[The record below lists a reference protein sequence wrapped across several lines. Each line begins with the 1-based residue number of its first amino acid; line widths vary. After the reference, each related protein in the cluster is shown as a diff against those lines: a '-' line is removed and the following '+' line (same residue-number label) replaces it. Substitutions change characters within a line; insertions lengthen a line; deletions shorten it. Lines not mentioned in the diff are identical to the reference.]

1 MNENGNGNEGAIK
14 EALSA
19 IAQQKMLE
27 FFNRGLILEANLAVA
42 QQENGHLLNTINDL
56 QEEIETLTKK
66 SSNKKT
72 EGNKKIEDLY
82 EENSKL
88 KVDNETLETRMQD
101 LANKVNTGYKP
112 KIRELEDK
120 IKEME

>member
-1 MNENGNGNEGAIK
+1 MNENGNANEGAIK
-14 EALSA
+14 DALSG

-27 FFNRGLILEANLAVA
+27 FFNRGLILEANLAVS
-42 QQENGHLLNTINDL
+42 QQENGQLLNTINDL
-56 QEEIETLTKK
+56 QEEIEALTKK
-66 SSNKKT
+66 SSNKKN
-72 EGNKKIEDLY
+72 EGNKKLEDLH

-88 KVDNETLETRMQD
+88 KVDNESLETRIQD
-101 LANKVNTGYKP
+101 LTSKISTGYKP